1 MNLTQD
7 FSVLDPKASKAPA
20 PAAPLPRV
28 VWPAEPAS
36 VHIPNV
42 DIDGYPEKMNS
53 QNRELRRL
61 FGGVNADEVVLDGK
75 WVAVIG
81 REKL

>member
-7 FSVLDPKASKAPA
+7 FSVLDPKVSKAPA

-28 VWPAEPAS
+28 IWPAQPAS
-36 VHIPNV
+36 VQISNV

-61 FGGVNADEVVLDGK
+61 FGGVRAEEVVLDGK
-75 WVAVIG
+75 CVAVT
-81 REKL
+81 